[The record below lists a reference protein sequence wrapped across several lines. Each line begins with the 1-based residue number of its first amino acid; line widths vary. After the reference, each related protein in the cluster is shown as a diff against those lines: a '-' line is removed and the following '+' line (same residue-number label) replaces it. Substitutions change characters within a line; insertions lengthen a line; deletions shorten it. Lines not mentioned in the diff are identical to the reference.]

1 MLYLISLT
9 SGILFGIGLAV
20 SNMISP
26 SKIVGFLDITGDWDP
41 SLAFVMVGAVIVTGI
56 AFKIILKRSKPIYQS
71 EFNISKNTHIDL
83 RLILGASIFG
93 VGWAIS
99 GLCPGPAIASIG
111 FLNEKLLV
119 FVIALLIGSLIGK
132 RIIVD

>member
-71 EFNISKNTHIDL
+71 EFNIFKNTHIDL